1 MSNDQ
6 GGRGVFTGTSITGNL
21 QEALDAAIHEAG
33 QGVPWR
39 IASIEGLHGIVN
51 SVTVRIFAVA
61 QAAAGKD
68 KDGGGEEEPTFQV
81 PTSRTGLVVD
91 ISGEP
96 SICMDGAQFEL
107 VTQTDD
113 GEARLRLKATN
124 PEAERY
130 LRSVAGSRQA
140 VTVSGYIR
148 RVECERMDVYD
159 AQPASTESLDAQAD
173 RPAPGGGEPTVT
185 RQGTVVAITEE
196 ISYCQDGAE
205 YELVTQTPEGEQR
218 LRLSAANGRA
228 GSVLRRFA
236 GTGQEVSVTGTI
248 VQVECTSMRVEQAEP
263 VRAAAGAAEG

>member
-1 MSNDQ
+1 MSNDSNP
-6 GGRGVFTGTSITGNL
+6 RGVFTGTSTTGNL
-21 QEALDAAIHEAG
+21 QEALDAAIAEAG

-39 IASIEGLHGIVN
+39 LASIDGVQGIVN
-51 SVTVRIFAVA
+51 SVTVRIFAVT
-61 QAAAGKD
+61 QAATGRD
-68 KDGGGEEEPTFQV
+68 KDGGGEEEPTFEV

-107 VTQTDD
+107 VTQTPE
-113 GEARLRLKATN
+113 GEQRLRLRAVNT
-124 PEAERY
+124 EAERY

-159 AQPASTESLDAQAD
+159 AAPATADTELLAD
-173 RPAPGGGEPTVT
+173 RPGAPVAGET
-185 RQGTVVAITEE
+185 RQGTVEVLTEE
-196 ISYCQDGAE
+196 ISFCQDGAE
-205 YELVTQTPEGEQR
+205 FELVTQTPEGEQR

-228 GSVLRRFA
+228 ASVLRRFA

-248 VQVECTSMRVEQAEP
+248 VQVECTSLRVERAEP
-263 VRAAAGAAEG
+263 VRTAAGAAEG